1 MKDPRKS
8 DVDAKTAYV
17 KELELK
23 GYKNIKIIA
32 KPADIYAEKNN
43 KKYFFEIKKTT
54 QKDKYFGASTITE
67 WEGALDKNNNYLF
80 IVAKS
85 LDNNMWE
92 FIEYKPEELMK
103 YSTIPPFHIYFN
115 LPLSEKEKNKQRT
128 NKTAV
133 IANNKNI
140 NLLIKFFKK
149 LKKNV

>member
-1 MKDPRKS
+1 M
-8 DVDAKTAYV
+8 A
-17 KELELK
+17 
-23 GYKNIKIIA
+23 
-32 KPADIYAEKNN
+32 NN

-149 LKKNV
+149 LKKNVQLSNFDKVAKHKKGTRKHSHSKGFRDGVLCNY